1 MPFYENNSSTYQ
13 DGYQLRQRVEDFY
26 LKYSS
31 ANDTWQAQANLD
43 LNYYAGDQSVWNN
56 YYGPNAYMRQKQ
68 YIFNLIKK
76 YVETPGGHQ
85 RNTRKSTIAV
95 PVGNSD
101 QHTADQ
107 YSKVISFIERD
118 TDFQSILSDAFT
130 YGSLITGLNYVAPY
144 LDFSD
149 DPVNGDIKFERIA
162 GTSVYQDPYW
172 TKMDLS
178 DCSFILRRQYFTPT
192 QVAALLPEYRNEI
205 MAMRGNI
212 SRDGKFQYLPQNFN
226 FDMSN
231 LLTYDEVDYID
242 MRDRKII
249 LDVETGDSKEWF
261 GPEDELRFILSTSEG
276 RLKYQEDTI
285 STVKQGILV
294 NGHPYYDGENLLGV
308 DYHRYTPLVGHYSP
322 ELPNFEWRCSGIVRP
337 LRDPQFLFNRRQVI
351 SLDILESVATSG
363 YMATEGSV
371 IDPESLYKTGQGVV
385 IWKKKGSSPDDV
397 TRIQNQDL
405 SPGVAKMTD
414 DMNGLLEQISGQ
426 PKEAFGMAED
436 SVPGIL
442 AIQRQGAGAVG
453 LKRLFDNCDLSQQI
467 IWRKTIPIIQ
477 KHYTPNKIQRIIQ
490 EEPSN
495 EFYSQTFGRYDVVI
509 EEGIYSTT
517 QKQQQAIQLM
527 QMRQAGLNIP
537 EQFIIQQI
545 PLQNKEELLEAMAQ
559 MAQQQQQ
566 QQQQAAQVQMQ
577 EQEATINMA
586 NAQAEYQRAGTQE
599 RLSEIIF
606 NEQQAVERSAEA
618 EKDLEQAFLNKVK
631 GLKEIETMQHEMDL
645 SKLERSFAIARQLK
659 QDTAQEEQQRFSNTL
674 NLSDRLTKMRESMSS
689 AVQPPAQG

>member
-1 MPFYENNSSTYQ
+1 MPLYENNSSIYQ
-13 DGYQLRQRVEDFY
+13 DGYELRQMVEHFY
-26 LKYSS
+26 LNYSS
-31 ANDTWQAQANLD
+31 ANAAFQAQANLD

-85 RNTRKSTIAV
+85 RNTRKSTIAI

-107 YSKVISFIERD
+107 FSKMISFIERD

-130 YGSLITGLNYVAPY
+130 YGSLITGLNFIAPY
-144 LDFSD
+144 LDYTE
-149 DPVNGDIKFERIA
+149 DPVNGDIKFERIPA
-162 GTSVYQDPYW
+162 TSVYIDPYW

-178 DCSFILRRQYFTPT
+178 DCNFILRRQYFTPT
-192 QVAALLPEYRNEI
+192 QVSALLPEYRKEI
-205 MAMRGNI
+205 MAMKGGL
-212 SRDGKFQYLPQNFN
+212 SRDGKFQYVPQNFN

-231 LLTYDEVDYID
+231 LLTYDEVDFLA
-242 MRDRKII
+242 MRERKTI
-249 LDVETGDSKEWF
+249 LDVETGDSKEWY
-261 GPEDELRFILSTSEG
+261 GPEDELRWILSQSEG
-276 RLKYQEDTI
+276 RLKYQEDSI
-285 STVKQGILV
+285 PTVKQGILV
-294 NGHPYYDGENLLGV
+294 NGHPYYDGENLMGV

-322 ELPNFEWRCSGIVRP
+322 ELPNFEWRCTGIVRP

-351 SLDILESVATSG
+351 SLDILESVGTSG
-363 YMATEGSV
+363 YFATEGSV
-371 IDPESLYKTGQGVV
+371 IDPESLYKTGQGIV
-385 IWKKKGSSPDDV
+385 IWRKKGSSPDDV
-397 TRIQNQDL
+397 QKIPPQDL
-405 SPGVAKMTD
+405 SPAISKMTE
-414 DMNGLLEQISGQ
+414 DMAGLLEQISGQ

-436 SVPGIL
+436 DIPGVL

-453 LKRLFDNCDLSQQI
+453 LKRLFDNCDLAQQI
-467 IWRKTIPIIQ
+467 IWRKTLPIIQ
-477 KHYTPNKIQRIIQ
+477 KHYTPSKIQRIIQ
-490 EEPSN
+490 EEPSQ
-495 EFYSQTFGRYDVVI
+495 EFNSQTFGRYDVVI

-517 QKQQQAIQLM
+517 QKQQQAVQLM
-527 QMRQAGLNIP
+527 QMRQAGMNIP
-537 EQFIIQQI
+537 EEFIIKQI
-545 PLQNKEELLEAMAQ
+545 PLQNKEELIEAMQQAAQ
-559 MAQQQQQ
+559 AQQQQQ
-566 QQQQAAQVQMQ
+566 QQLAQVQME
-577 EQEATINMA
+577 EQKATIEMA

-631 GLKEIETMQHEMDL
+631 GLKEIETMHNEMNL
-645 SKLERSFAIARQLK
+645 SGLERSFAIARQLK
-659 QDTAQEEQQRFSNTL
+659 QDTIQEEQQRFSNTL